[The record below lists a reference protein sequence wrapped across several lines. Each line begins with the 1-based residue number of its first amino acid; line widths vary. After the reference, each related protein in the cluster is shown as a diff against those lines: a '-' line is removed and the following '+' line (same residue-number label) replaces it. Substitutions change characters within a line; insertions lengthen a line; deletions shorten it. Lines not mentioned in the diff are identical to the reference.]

1 MAGLSVSGVALLDS
15 EGERLAVKY
24 PRQAAA
30 SAQPSTPAEE
40 AQAKKEGG
48 VKDFASQRQLEQQLV
63 QKFSRLAGRNEV
75 EAFELAGYVALGKSV
90 NDVLLFVVA
99 EDGANEMLLLEIF
112 NTLTAVLSSLTNGQI
127 GKKQILDNLDGVFLM
142 LDEVFDSGLLLQLD
156 PGVVLAR
163 INMQD
168 DAAANAGGAGAG
180 GAGAGGEATSTQAAF
195 NQAISSAKENLI
207 RSLLSGGP

>member
-24 PRQAAA
+24 PRPAG
-30 SAQPSTPAEE
+30 SAQSGAAED
-40 AQAKKEGG
+40 ANAKKEGG
-48 VKDFASQRQLEQQLV
+48 VRDFASQRQLEQQLV
-63 QKFSRLAGRNEV
+63 QRFSRLNGRNDV
-75 EAFELAGYVALGKSV
+75 EAFELGGYVALGKST

-99 EDGANEMLLLEIF
+99 EDGANELLLLEIF

-156 PGVVLAR
+156 PGVILAR

-168 DAAANAGGAGAG
+168 DEAAGAS
-180 GAGAGGEATSTQAAF
+180 GAGAGGEALSTQAAF